1 MKRIAIIVLS
11 LLVGAVTAFAQNSI
25 RVDAPSV
32 VGADEQF
39 NVTFIIEG
47 ENAPSDFQWNPSADF
62 QLVWGPQRGTSTSIS
77 VINGKKTKSSQTTY
91 TYVLMPKKTGTFQ
104 LGQAS
109 ATVKGN
115 TISSS
120 SSSIEVVSNGSS
132 QRQQSSGSRQDSG
145 SASAT
150 GDVSAEDLFLRL
162 SLSRT
167 SAVVG
172 ETITATLKLY
182 QRVNIA
188 GFEDAKFPTFNGF
201 WSQELQAP
209 TNIEFQRE
217 SLNDKI
223 YNSAVLRSWTLIPQ
237 QAGDIKIDP
246 AELVCLVN
254 VRTATSISNS
264 IFDSFFQDDYRT
276 IRKRVYSDAY
286 TVHVSALPS
295 GAPDSFCGGV
305 GTFSMSAGVTKDSL
319 KAHDASSLV
328 VTVSGKGNVSL
339 LEAPKIN
346 FPPDFE
352 VYDVKTSE
360 SGGSKTFEYPFIPR
374 SHGEFVLGPVQFSY
388 YDISARKY
396 VTLSSQ
402 QMEVKV
408 ASSAASASAS
418 ASTGQIVSP
427 VNRKD
432 VKDLGSDIRYIAS
445 RQPSFSQVG
454 HSFFG
459 SAAFWIIALLIMA
472 ASAAIYAALRSM
484 AARKADVVGAKNR
497 AASKMAKKKLAQ
509 AGEFLNKNLY
519 TAYYEELHK
528 ALLGYVSDKLN
539 MDFADMSKENIAE
552 VLKSRG
558 VNEGL
563 VSEFTGLLDACEF
576 ARYSPDSGHEAMSA
590 HYDSALNVISSID
603 SSMRMKTKNTAA
615 GTAAAA
621 LLLMF
626 VPWTADAAA
635 VDYPD
640 SLWSAGTEAY
650 TAGQW
655 KDAADSWQSICDLG
669 IESADLYYNMGNAFF
684 KMDDYAHAILYYER
698 AKRLDPSNKDIEHN
712 LAFANGFIQ
721 DKIEAV
727 PEFFLSAWCRKVCW
741 KLSEDAWAVLFLVFL
756 AAVMACVLTFLL
768 SARSSGRKTGFYGGI
783 AMLLVAIICFSFALW
798 QHRDAMK
805 NESAIVTRAV
815 SSVKSSPGSEAA
827 KDLFVLHEGTKVRLI
842 DEVGGWRN
850 IELPDGRQGWIS
862 GSDIEVI

>member
-1 MKRIAIIVLS
+1 MKRIALIILS
-11 LLVGAVTAFAQNSI
+11 LLAGAVSAFAQNSI

-77 VINGKKTKSSQTTY
+77 VINGKKTKNSQTTY

-104 LGQAS
+104 LGQAT

-115 TISSS
+115 TISSGN
-120 SSSIEVVSNGSS
+120 SSIEVVSNGSS

-237 QAGDIKIDP
+237 QSGDIKIDP

-305 GTFSMSAGVTKDSL
+305 GTFSMTAAVTKDSL

-360 SGGSKTFEYPFIPR
+360 TGGSKTFEYPFIPR

-388 YDISARKY
+388 YDISSRKY

-408 ASSAASASAS
+408 APSAASASAS
-418 ASTGQIVSP
+418 ASAGQMVSS

-445 RQPSFSQVG
+445 RKPSFSKAG

-459 SAAFWIIALLIMA
+459 SAAFWIIALLILA
-472 ASAAIYAALRSM
+472 ATAATYAALRGM

-563 VSEFTGLLDACEF
+563 ASEFTGLLDACEF

-590 HYDSALNVISSID
+590 HYESALNVISSID
-603 SSMRMKTKNTAA
+603 SSMRVKTKNTVA

-621 LLLMF
+621 LLLMS

-640 SLWSAGTEAY
+640 SLWAAGTEAY
-650 TAGQW
+650 AAGQW

-721 DKIEAV
+721 DKIEVV

-741 KLSEDAWAVLFLVFL
+741 KLSVDAWAVLFLVFL

-768 SARSSGRKTGFYGGI
+768 SARPSGRKTGFYGGI
-783 AMLLVAIICFSFALW
+783 AMLLVAIICFSFAMW

-805 NESAIVTRAV
+805 NESAIITRAV